1 MMFKNKL
8 ARYKMIDISVSQ
20 FIAQNNNH
28 RQAGQGY
35 DLLHYWLSR
44 TEQHNWVAG
53 QTYVIQPWI

>member
-1 MMFKNKL
+1 MLKNKL

-35 DLLHYWLSR
+35 DLLDYWLSR
-44 TEQHNWVAG
+44 TEQHNWAKV
-53 QTYVIQPWI
+53 QFTV